1 MNRLSAGDIVPGKMY
16 VWLGTK
22 SNVNDYTRLN
32 RKIIVHPVNPQ
43 TIEQYETFVALQVN
57 HINNKF
63 FDLKV
68 LTTKGDLGYLFRW
81 YMEGVPARMILS
93 TNDILY

>member
-1 MNRLSAGDIVPGKMY
+1 MNRLSAGDIVPGQMY
-16 VWLGTK
+16 VWLGTT

-32 RKIIVHPVNPQ
+32 CPPRVQPVNPQ

-68 LTTKGDLGYLFRW
+68 LTSKGDLGYLFRW
-81 YMEGVPARMILS
+81 YIEGVPAQLAVYNSFIP
-93 TNDILY
+93 